1 MRKKV
6 YIAYT
11 GGTIGM
17 TPSDEGYVPTPG
29 YLQKQIKTI
38 MELQSGIMP
47 EYTINEYNP
56 LLDSANMTP
65 ANWDLIAQD
74 IADNYYHYDGFVVLH
89 GTDTMAYT
97 ASALSFML
105 EGLNK
110 PVIITGSQIP
120 ICEIRNDARDNLI
133 TAILIAGNYHIPEV
147 CLYFGDKLLRG
158 NRTVKISAD
167 ELDAFD
173 SPNFPPL
180 GTVGIDIKINHNLL
194 KPAKEKDLAFHKL
207 TDHSIGTLRLFPG
220 ISAQVIENFLKP
232 PLKGLVLETYG
243 VGNIPDN
250 NKDLINV
257 LEKASQE
264 GVVIAACT
272 QSLRGTVDLGA
283 YKAGS
288 ALLKAG
294 VIGCFDMTTEAAL
307 AKMYYLFSRGYSVDK
322 IRRLMQVN
330 LCGELT
336 ENKSNF

>member
-1 MRKKV
+1 MSKKRV

-17 TPSDEGYVPTPG
+17 TPSEEGYIPTPG
-29 YLQKQIKTI
+29 YLKMQ
-38 MELQSGIMP
+38 MENMLELKSGIMP

-65 ANWDLIAQD
+65 DKWVAIAQD
-74 IADNYYHYDGFVVLH
+74 IADNYHQYDGFVVLH

-120 ICEIRNDARDNLI
+120 MCEIRNDARGNLI
-133 TAILIAGNYHIPEV
+133 TAILLAGNYHIPEV
-147 CLYFGDKLLRG
+147 CLFFGDKLFRG
-158 NRTVKISAD
+158 NRTVKVSAD
-167 ELDAFD
+167 QLDAFD

-180 GTVGIDIKINHNLL
+180 GTVGVDIKINYNLL
-194 KPAKEKDLAFHKL
+194 HTAEKQEIAIHKF
-207 TDHSIGTLRLFPG
+207 TDHSIGILRVFPG
-220 ISAQVIENFLKP
+220 ISAQVVENILQP
-232 PLKGLVLETYG
+232 PLEGLILETYG

-250 NKDLINV
+250 NKDLLAV
-257 LEKASQE
+257 LKRACEQ
-264 GVVIAACT
+264 GLVIAACT

-288 ALLKAG
+288 VLEKAG
-294 VIGCFDMTTEAAL
+294 VISCFDMTTEAAL
-307 AKMYYLFSRGYSVDK
+307 TKMYYLFSRGFDLEQ
-322 IRRLMQVN
+322 IRKMMQQN
-330 LCGELT
+330 IRGELT
-336 ENKSNF
+336 R